1 MDGWID
7 RQKERQKDTCIRT
20 YAHTSLCTYTH
31 ICTWVLTCRHTG
43 MQKIERFLSRASIVM
58 WFLLGVSSSCV
69 FKNTIRR
76 EYLWTCFSWWWHVNP
91 AWDFASLLR
100 PRRCDTSKD
109 TGKLLG
115 VANSRGVFPASP
127 SQVKE
132 YQRWCEKR
140 RSTNRRSNRNKRFK
154 RSASSASQ
162 RVEEAHNCAKFQIQ
176 STNTNRIVRLRL

>member
-1 MDGWID
+1 MD
-7 RQKERQKDTCIRT
+7 RQTERKKDRRIH
-20 YAHTSLCTYTH
+20 ASVHTH
-31 ICTWVLTCRHTG
+31 IRHYVHTHLCTWVLTCRHTG

-58 WFLLGVSSSCV
+58 WLLLGVSSSWV

-115 VANSRGVFPASP
+115 VANCRGVFPASP

-140 RSTNRRSNRNKRFK
+140 RSTNRRPNRNKRFK
-154 RSASSASQ
+154 KSASSASQ
-162 RVEEAHNCAKFQIQ
+162 RV
-176 STNTNRIVRLRL
+176 